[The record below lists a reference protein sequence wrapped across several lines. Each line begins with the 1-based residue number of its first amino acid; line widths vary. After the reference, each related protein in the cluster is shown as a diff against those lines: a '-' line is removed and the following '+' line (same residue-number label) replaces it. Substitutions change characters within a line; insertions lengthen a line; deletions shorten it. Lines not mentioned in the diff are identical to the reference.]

1 VVALGLEE
9 NSAIGHSWQV
19 ELPGCEKVPG
29 GQMRQLLVLLLS
41 EKDPAGHSV
50 QLPTPTPE

>member
-1 VVALGLEE
+1 MGLAE
-9 NSAIGHSWQV
+9 NSAIGHGWQV

-50 QLPTPTPE
+50 QLPALMPE

>member
-1 VVALGLEE
+1 MGLEE
-9 NSAIGHSWQV
+9 NSAIGHGWQV

-50 QLPTPTPE
+50 QLPAPTPE